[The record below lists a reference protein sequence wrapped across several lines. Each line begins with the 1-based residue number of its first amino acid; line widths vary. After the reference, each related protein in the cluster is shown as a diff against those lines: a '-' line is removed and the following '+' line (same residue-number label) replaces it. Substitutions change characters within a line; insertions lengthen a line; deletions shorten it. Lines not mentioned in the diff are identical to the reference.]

1 MSANFGMVAIFAE
14 NSVYEK
20 VETYVG
26 YEMAG

>member
-1 MSANFGMVAIFAE
+1 MMAIFAE